1 MGIVSLEDVL
11 KWDQS
16 EDWKTYFKNCSV
28 PFLLTVSDDM
38 YFLVADSDG
47 EYAYQISP
55 SDPYASASGGGP
67 YLISCLDMESVSF
80 QQETEE
86 VQQFIEEKN
95 KLKNS
100 LKEKRK
106 FVKEHLTEDDYGGIY
121 YDEKQRIDIFL
132 VNNKWKDLL
141 EKQGFQCIE
150 SDYPIT
156 PAPI

>member
-1 MGIVSLEDVL
+1 MVIVSTVFGMPVMGDEADYLYVTGTNIPDCSMGIVSLEDVL

-86 VQQFIEEKN
+86 V
-95 KLKNS
+95 
-100 LKEKRK
+100 
-106 FVKEHLTEDDYGGIY
+106 
-121 YDEKQRIDIFL
+121 
-132 VNNKWKDLL
+132 
-141 EKQGFQCIE
+141 
-150 SDYPIT
+150 
-156 PAPI
+156 